1 MDDPTTSEGYV
12 ALRNAL
18 IAIQDDVSAVHSV
31 LSAVSDGGA
40 GWVQT
45 AYFEL
50 RRALVQGQLKKAE
63 TVGRLI
69 ALILEFKNPDDVD
82 VELSETRLHREGMRS
97 LEEGIGAI
105 LAQDNLTGLSHLEAL
120 TEAVYGPESLRWVA
134 WYWLARGAS
143 DEGNLERAMKAS
155 QEALLL
161 AKGLDDQARATSLCR
176 LADVEFLRTEYDG
189 ALEHATEA
197 ASIFEKTGDRRGLAV
212 AALALA
218 RMLDKLDRDADALE
232 AARRAGEADPDW
244 EDPVVYL
251 SQRALAWGDL
261 EEAESVL
268 EPFLSEPRSPE
279 VDRQARLV
287 EAVRTEKVPRGV
299 AVDFLKLRTQPATD
313 ETVEAI
319 EVLWHE
325 HREFLELRELLAWN
339 LVKVGREEE
348 ASAHFKEMAS
358 QDLEPEIRASVML
371 GLGCLANRQ
380 FKHRQP
386 GARVHAA
393 AEAFSRASE
402 ESSAAEREFDDTDVT
417 PEVVDVQVALD
428 ASFEFDPEALDDAVD
443 QLTIHEETDLTPPP
457 PKPAAPMIAAATP
470 GAPTPA
476 PPSTPPPIP
485 ADARPAKPRSKAVFT
500 GSLQLFAV
508 PDLLDFLATSRR
520 TGTLVITSE
529 HGIGAV
535 HMKDG
540 FIAGAAAPNS
550 TNMGDLLLKQEALTE
565 DRLREAVEKQKAEGS
580 NRLLGSI
587 LLELGMVEREQ
598 LRKALDQQARGA
610 LREMVEWTS
619 GRFAFEPD
627 RNGDE
632 APGEIELNLDT
643 RGVLLDVLRAYD
655 EANK

>member
-1 MDDPTTSEGYV
+1 MEDPTTSEGYV

-18 IAIQDDVSAVHSV
+18 IAIQDDPSAVHSV
-31 LSAVSDGGA
+31 LFAVSDGGA
-40 GWVQT
+40 GWVKT

-50 RRALVQGQLKKAE
+50 RRALLQGRLKDAE
-63 TVGRLI
+63 TVGHLI
-69 ALILEFKNPDDVD
+69 GLILEFRNPEDAEQ
-82 VELSETRLHREGMRS
+82 ELSECRLHREGMRG
-97 LEEGIGAI
+97 LEDGIGAI
-105 LAQDNLTGLSHLEAL
+105 LAQDNLTGISHLEAA

-134 WYWLARGAS
+134 WYWLARAAA

-155 QEALLL
+155 QEAIHL
-161 AKGLDDQARATSLCR
+161 AKGLDRQARAASLCR
-176 LADVEFLRTEYDG
+176 LADVEFLRKEYDG
-189 ALEHATEA
+189 ALEHASEA
-197 ASIFEKTGDRRGLAV
+197 ASIFEEIGDRRGLAV
-212 AALALA
+212 ASLALA
-218 RMLDKLDRDADALE
+218 RMLDKLDRDSDALE
-232 AARRAGEADPDW
+232 AARRAREADADW

-268 EPFLSEPRSPE
+268 RPFLSDPRSPE

-287 EAVRTEKVPRGV
+287 EAVRTEKVPRAV
-299 AVDFLKLRTQPATD
+299 ATDFLKLRAQPATD
-313 ETVEAI
+313 ETVESI

-325 HREFLELRELLAWN
+325 HRDFLELRELLAWT

-348 ASAHFKEMAS
+348 ASSHFKEMAS
-358 QDLEPEIRASVML
+358 QDLEPEIRTSVML

-380 FKHRQP
+380 YKHRQP

-402 ESSAAEREFDDTDVT
+402 ESSAAEQEFAQPDVT
-417 PEVVDVQVALD
+417 PEVVDVQEALD

-443 QLTIHEETDLTPPP
+443 QLAFHDETDLTPPP
-457 PKPAAPMIAAATP
+457 PRPVAQMIASATP
-470 GAPTPA
+470 SASEPPA
-476 PPSTPPPIP
+476 IPPPIP
-485 ADARPAKPRSKAVFT
+485 ADAKPSRPQSKAVFT

-529 HGIGAV
+529 NGIGAV

-565 DRLREAVEKQKAEGS
+565 DRLRDAVEKQKAEGA

-587 LLELGMVEREQ
+587 LLEMGLVEQAQ
-598 LRKALDQQARGA
+598 LRQALDQQARGA

-632 APGEIELNLDT
+632 APGEIELSLDT
-643 RGVLLDVLRAYD
+643 RGVLLDVLREFD
-655 EANK
+655 EDNK